1 MEARITKDT
10 LKSDFEA
17 LAQRHARLQALST
30 TKPLSEWQSEARF
43 ILRDATDML
52 RKVNTRSPLG
62 SEERLFLAD
71 AKSRVLGYL
80 SYWDRLLNKK

>member
-1 MEARITKDT
+1 MEARIKNDT
-10 LKSDFEA
+10 LKSEFEA
-17 LAQRHARLQALST
+17 LAQHHAKLQATAT
-30 TKPLSEWQSEARF
+30 TRPLSEWQSEARF
-43 ILRDATDML
+43 MLRDATEML
-52 RKVNTRSPLG
+52 RKINTRSPLG